1 MHRPYTGR
9 RVALL
14 FDPHALVTASVVTD
28 WLTAVGLPL
37 LFIFVALESAGIPLP
52 GETALITAS
61 ILASQ
66 GHFKIYWVIVVA
78 AAAAIL
84 GDNGGYWAARL
95 GAMKLIRRSGRLS
108 RFADRVLPPSER
120 FFERHGGKTVFF
132 ARFIAILRFTAAWL
146 AGLSKMSWWRFLLWN
161 AAGGIGWAVGFGLL
175 AYYVGHAAADA
186 IDRYGYIAAGVII
199 FAIVAG
205 FFGLRLW
212 KKRFGLEGG
221 GA

>member
-1 MHRPYTGR
+1 MI
-9 RVALL
+9 
-14 FDPHALVTASVVTD
+14 DPHVLVTASVVTD
-28 WLTAVGLPL
+28 WLHSAGLPL
-37 LFIFVALESAGIPLP
+37 LFLFVALESAGIPLP

-61 ILASQ
+61 ILSSQ
-66 GHFKIYWVIVVA
+66 HKFPHIYWVILVA

-95 GAMKLIRRSGRLS
+95 GAMGLIRRSQRLS

-120 FFERHGGKTVFF
+120 FFQKHGGKTVFF

-175 AYYVGHAAADA
+175 AYYAGHAAADA
-186 IDRYGYIAAGVII
+186 IDRYGYIAAGVIVA
-199 FAIVAG
+199 AIIAG
-205 FFGLRLW
+205 FFGLRYW
-212 KKRFGLEGG
+212 RKRFGIEGEK
-221 GA
+221 A